1 MTPRPAPPTSNL
13 SVVIAGGG
21 TGGHLYP
28 GIAVAQEI
36 RRRRPEARITFAGTA
51 QGLEARAVPAAGFDL
66 DVIRSAGLKGKSF
79 GARLRGASLLLPSL
93 WDSWRVISARQPTV
107 VIGVGGY
114 SSGPVVLAAALRR
127 RPTIVLEQNAVPG
140 LTNRLLARIVRAAAV
155 TYDETLAFF
164 GGRGIVAGNPVR
176 SEFTAAADRGAR
188 PAGAPPRVLILGG
201 SQGAHAI
208 NVAVVAAAPALVQR
222 HAGLELVHQ
231 TGTRDEAWVRDEYR
245 RLGIPARAERF
256 LDPVVPEVMAA
267 DLVICRAGATTLAEL
282 AALGRP
288 ALLVPFAA
296 ATDDHQRKNA
306 GVVHGAGGAVVL
318 DERDLT
324 GDRLARLASELLGD
338 PARRTAMGAAMRGLA
353 RPDAA
358 PRIVDLV
365 FRLAGIPVETR
376 AAAEPPR

>member
-1 MTPRPAPPTSNL
+1 
-13 SVVIAGGG
+13 
-21 TGGHLYP
+21 
-28 GIAVAQEI
+28 
-36 RRRRPEARITFAGTA
+36 
-51 QGLEARAVPAAGFDL
+51 
-66 DVIRSAGLKGKSF
+66 
-79 GARLRGASLLLPSL
+79 
-93 WDSWRVISARQPTV
+93 
-107 VIGVGGY
+107 
-114 SSGPVVLAAALRR
+114 
-127 RPTIVLEQNAVPG
+127 
-140 LTNRLLARIVRAAAV
+140 
-155 TYDETLAFF
+155 
-164 GGRGIVAGNPVR
+164 
-176 SEFTAAADRGAR
+176 
-188 PAGAPPRVLILGG
+188 
-201 SQGAHAI
+201 
-208 NVAVVAAAPALVQR
+208 
-222 HAGLELVHQ
+222 
-231 TGTRDEAWVRDEYR
+231 
-245 RLGIPARAERF
+245 
-256 LDPVVPEVMAA
+256 MAA

-306 GVVHGAGGAVVL
+306 DVVHGAGGAVVL